1 MKNALWMS
9 MFLAA
14 GATAIAAPAAASPP
28 VGTISTVTGNLSG
41 TDCVNP
47 EGITLDLQG
56 NIYTGSAAILPTTHI
71 CKFDHNGAFVKSVPI
86 PAGPGGVTPLLGLH
100 FEPPHT
106 VFALDFANTLA
117 SPPTSF
123 GNNKGRVLS
132 VNMETGVVTPIA
144 SGFAFPNGFAED
156 LLGRLYVTDS
166 FHGTITR
173 MNQDGS
179 GLTVWSADPLLA
191 SNPFP
196 PLPIGANG
204 IAFDFFFQ
212 HMYVSNT
219 TKRQIIRIN
228 VGPGW
233 TAGTAQVFA
242 DGPTIDSQQGT
253 TKSLLGADGIT
264 FDLLG
269 NLYVAANAANEIQ
282 VLSPSAQLT
291 ARYSNPNL
299 VPKMDTTASPIFWGN
314 QLFFTNLSL
323 LDGGIN
329 SSVAVLQ
336 APLPGLPPL

>member
-1 MKNALWMS
+1 MKSAVWIRSALMAS
-9 MFLAA
+9 VL
-14 GATAIAAPAAASPP
+14 GLSAPAVASPP

-47 EGITLDLQG
+47 EGLTVDLQG
-56 NIYTGSAAILPTTHI
+56 NLYTGSAAIVPVTHV
-71 CKFDHNGAFVKSVPI
+71 CKFDHNGVFVKSVPI
-86 PAGPGGVTPLLGLH
+86 PAGPGGVAPLLGVH

-106 VFALDFANTLA
+106 VIALDFANTLA

-123 GNNKGRVLS
+123 ANNQGRVLS
-132 VNMETGVVTPIA
+132 VDMENGAVTTLA
-144 SGFAFPNGFAED
+144 SGFAFPNGVAED
-156 LLGRLYVTDS
+156 LLGRLYVADS

-179 GLTVWSADPLLA
+179 NLTVWSADPLLKGVGGA
-191 SNPFP
+191 G
-196 PLPIGANG
+196 LPIGANG
-204 IAFDFFFQ
+204 IAFDTFFQ
-212 HMYVSNT
+212 HVYVSNT
-219 TKRQIIRIN
+219 SKRQIVRIN

-233 TAGTAQVFA
+233 TAGAAEIFA
-242 DGPTIDSQQGT
+242 DGT
-253 TKSLLGADGIT
+253 TMDANALLGADGIA

-282 VLSPSAQLT
+282 VLSHSGQLT

-299 VPKMDTTASPIFWGN
+299 VPRMDTTASPIFWGN

-336 APLPGLPPL
+336 TPLPGLPPL